1 MKIKNKVIDSNI
13 VIVVIPILTLLI
25 IMGISIKSNNYHETI
40 EEIIETLVKDKNS
53 LYSVQNLIYQYED
66 DILSIPKS
74 SYKNTTQKELESN
87 QLSNLNQE
95 LSKLGYNLSIE
106 VNNKNLYDNLTKQEH
121 QKLNELIKNYDNNFK
136 HTVITLDF

>member
-1 MKIKNKVIDSNI
+1 MKIKNKVIVSNI
-13 VIVVIPILTLLI
+13 VIVVILILTLLI

-121 QKLNELIKNYDNNFK
+121 QKLSDS
-136 HTVITLDF
+136 TC

>member
-1 MKIKNKVIDSNI
+1 MKIKNKVIVSNI

-95 LSKLGYNLSIE
+95 LSKSYP
-106 VNNKNLYDNLTKQEH
+106 
-121 QKLNELIKNYDNNFK
+121 
-136 HTVITLDF
+136 

>member
-1 MKIKNKVIDSNI
+1 M
-13 VIVVIPILTLLI
+13 
-25 IMGISIKSNNYHETI
+25 
-40 EEIIETLVKDKNS
+40 
-53 LYSVQNLIYQYED
+53 
-66 DILSIPKS
+66 SIPKS

-87 QLSNLNQE
+87 QLWNLNQE

>member
-1 MKIKNKVIDSNI
+1 M
-13 VIVVIPILTLLI
+13 
-25 IMGISIKSNNYHETI
+25 
-40 EEIIETLVKDKNS
+40 
-53 LYSVQNLIYQYED
+53 
-66 DILSIPKS
+66 SIPKS
-74 SYKNTTQKELESN
+74 SYKNITQKELESN

-121 QKLNELIKNYDNNFK
+121 QKLNKLIKNYDNNFK

>member
-1 MKIKNKVIDSNI
+1 MKIKNKVIVSNI

-53 LYSVQNLIYQYED
+53 LYSVQRLIYQYED

-74 SYKNTTQKELESN
+74 SYKNTIQKELESN

-95 LSKLGYNLSIE
+95 LSKLGYNLSKE

-121 QKLNELIKNYDNNFK
+121 QKLSDS
-136 HTVITLDF
+136 TC

>member
-1 MKIKNKVIDSNI
+1 M
-13 VIVVIPILTLLI
+13 
-25 IMGISIKSNNYHETI
+25 
-40 EEIIETLVKDKNS
+40 
-53 LYSVQNLIYQYED
+53 
-66 DILSIPKS
+66 LSIPKS

-136 HTVITLDF
+136 HTIITLDS